1 MRRLGKTAD
10 WLEGVLIHIGIGLVI
25 TGVLAG
31 FALFVYGPAYANCL
45 IQHSVS
51 SPGYKPS
58 DPNAMVRE
66 CEIWPWRQ

>member
-1 MRRLGKTAD
+1 MRRLGKTVD

-31 FALFVYGPAYANCL
+31 FALFVYGPSVSNCVV
-45 IQHSVS
+45 QHTIS
-51 SPGYKPS
+51 SPGTKPS
-58 DPNAMVRE
+58 NPNPMRE